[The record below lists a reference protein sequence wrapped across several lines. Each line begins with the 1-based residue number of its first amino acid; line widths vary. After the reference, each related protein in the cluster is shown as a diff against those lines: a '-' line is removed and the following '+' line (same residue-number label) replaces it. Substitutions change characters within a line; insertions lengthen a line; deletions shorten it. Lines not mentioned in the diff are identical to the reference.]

1 MTRVFVYG
9 TLLRG
14 EKNHHVLQGS
24 PCIGVA
30 RTEPAYTLVSL
41 GSIPA
46 MTRGGTTSVRGEVF
60 EVTDEV
66 LADLDKL
73 EGHPDWYKRTTIR
86 LVDGSSVEAYLMEP
100 GTVEGRPVIVSGDW
114 REESSSECD
123 G

>member
-14 EKNHHVLQGS
+14 EKNHHVLRSS
-24 PCIGVA
+24 PCLGVG

-46 MTRGGTTSVRGEVF
+46 MTRGGTTSVTGEIF

-66 LADLDKL
+66 LADLDRL
-73 EGHPDWYKRTTIR
+73 EGHPDWYKRTTVR
-86 LVDGSSVEAYLMEP
+86 LTDGSFVEAYLMAP
-100 GTVEGRPVIVSGDW
+100 SAVEGKPVIASGDW
-114 REESSSECD
+114 RGELGSER
-123 G
+123 GG